1 MNTTEVIHI
10 LQDLFNQPLTKNRD
24 RHIVFWYDESAEF
37 SEEIDAINL
46 PNVRVWKF
54 SKHNLFATKYE
65 LEINDLTSHFLLYT
79 NDPKPPAQEDWL
91 FNLYKIGNEF
101 TADKLTIFMRKL
113 GIEDDS
119 LRPLFLEYSQ
129 FFNSQA
135 RFERFSKYPTETFTE
150 EMIDINVLST
160 LTRSRL
166 NTLDEILRALFTD
179 IVEKRYDTW
188 GKIQKFGN
196 ETKFWAL
203 IEKYYGYHL
212 EEKSLEALLTFFM
225 MTYTVE
231 QSVDINYPKIWLHYV
246 SPRPTNAIVLMSQ
259 WMNHREDQHTFYHL
273 SDFIAER
280 ARIETYIQEWTIDEL
295 TAFDTFR
302 IFDERIIQFIIDQ
315 LTNEVEQFDLYES
328 LILNRRTTY
337 WYDTY
342 QLEYD
347 SLLQVVR
354 FEKLANDL
362 SFIPEQSAINLF
374 MNYKDQLYLFDSYY
388 RKFYLA
394 FDQLDS
400 KEKIRPLRERLENK
414 YTNWFMGELAERW
427 MDSLQVKGNSWFLHD
442 IRKQSDF
449 YNDFVEPYVHKNQR
463 IFVIISDALRYE
475 VAKDLTVT
483 LHNEQRATAQIEAIQ
498 GIIPSITSLGMA
510 SLLPHKQLTLSEQG
524 DVFVDGQRASS
535 TKQRAAILNNHI
547 AESNAFTFEQLND
560 MDREDLRAACQ
571 GLKVVYIYHN
581 TIDAYGDN
589 SSTEMDVFTGTEE
602 AKRDIHR
609 LIRRLVSNLSAT
621 NILITAD
628 HGFIYQR
635 DQLEQSHLVHNEEK
649 DPILKERRFI
659 ISDNKHTNNDLLAY
673 SLDDILLDET
683 MSYLAMPKGI
693 QRFHTQGAGAN
704 YVHGGAMLQEVV
716 LPVITYKNERQ
727 KTESNIVRHVDVKIT
742 NINRHIT
749 NEITYLEFFQINSVD
764 EKILPLRLVAYF
776 VDENDNIISNESL
789 LIADLEANEAF
800 ERTWKERFIF
810 KSIVYDR
817 TKTYYLILQYE
828 DGTEYERYPF
838 TIDIL

>member
-1 MNTTEVIHI
+1 MNTAEVTHI
-10 LQDLFNQPLTKNRD
+10 LQDLFNQPLIKDRE

-37 SEEIDAINL
+37 SAEIDAIDL

-54 SKHNLFATKYE
+54 SNKNLFATKYE

-79 NDPKPPAQEDWL
+79 DNSKPPAQEDWL
-91 FNLYKIGNEF
+91 FNLYKMGNEF

-135 RFERFSKYPTETFTE
+135 RFERFSKYPTETYTE
-150 EMIDINVLST
+150 EMIDMNVLST

-179 IVEKRYDTW
+179 IVEKRYDAW
-188 GKIQKFGN
+188 KQIQKFGN
-196 ETKFWAL
+196 EKRFWAL

-212 EEKSLEALLTFFM
+212 KEKSLEALLTFFM

-231 QSVDINYPKIWLHYV
+231 QNVDITYPKVWLHYV
-246 SPRPTNAIVLMSQ
+246 SPLPTNAIVLMSH
-259 WMNHREDQHTFYHL
+259 WMNHREDEHIFYLL

-280 ARIETYIQEWTIDEL
+280 AKIETYIQEWTVDEL
-295 TAFDTFR
+295 SAFDTFR
-302 IFDERIIQFIIDQ
+302 IFDERIIEFIIDQ
-315 LTNEVEQFDLYES
+315 LTNDVGQFDLYEA

-354 FEKLANDL
+354 FEKLAKDL
-362 SFIPEQSAINLF
+362 SFIPEQSAVDLF
-374 MNYKDQLYLFDSYY
+374 TDYKEQYYLFDTYY
-388 RKFYLA
+388 RKFYVA

-400 KEKIRPLRERLENK
+400 KERIRPLREKLENK
-414 YTNWFMGELAERW
+414 YTNWFMNGLAERW
-427 MDSLQVKGNSWFLHD
+427 MDSLQAKEDSWFLHD

-475 VAKDLTVT
+475 VAKDLTTT
-483 LHNEQRATAQIEAIQ
+483 LHNEQRATAQIESIQ

-510 SLLPHKQLTLSEQG
+510 SLLPHKQLTLSDQG
-524 DVFVDGQRASS
+524 DVFVDGYRASS
-535 TKQRAAILNNHI
+535 TKQRAAILKNNI
-547 AESNAFTFEQLND
+547 SESKAFTFEQLNE
-560 MDREDLRAACQ
+560 MDRNDLRNACQ

-589 SSTEMDVFTGTEE
+589 SSTEMDVFTGAEE
-602 AKRDIHR
+602 AKRDIHQ
-609 LIRRLVSNLSAT
+609 LIHRLVSNLSAT

-635 DQLEQSHLVHNEEK
+635 DQLEQSQLVHNDEH
-649 DPILKERRFI
+649 DPILKERRFV
-659 ISDNKHTNNDLLAY
+659 ISGNKHTNQNLLAY

-683 MSYLAMPKGI
+683 TPYLAVPKGI
-693 QRFHTQGAGAN
+693 QRFHTQGGGAN

-716 LPVITYKNERQ
+716 LPVITYKNERH

-742 NINRHIT
+742 NINRTIT

-764 EKILPLRLVAYF
+764 DKILPLRLVAYF
-776 VDENDNIISNESL
+776 IDEDGNVISNESL
-789 LIADLEANEAF
+789 LIADLQANEAF

-810 KSIVYDR
+810 KSMIYNR
-817 TKTYYLILQYE
+817 TKKYFLILEHE